1 MLRSHERKLS
11 VPILALLFCL
21 AKAGST
27 LAQSATP
34 AAYPVAPDPSECKVR
49 PASPEEIS
57 TILGTKVPEPAA
69 SPTPFVIPPAKPANT
84 ETSTEVIATLRQLF
98 ACANAGDA
106 LRVASFYTDD
116 FVRDFFGGVPTGDLM
131 EFLSVPPQP
140 LPAAQKRN
148 IIRFERVQ
156 ILPDGR
162 AGVVIVLDELDDPR
176 IEEPDF
182 AILEQVEGRWL
193 VDEIHEDPVAAST
206 LVTGTPAA

>member
-1 MLRSHERKLS
+1 VLRSYERKLS

-34 AAYPVAPDPSECKVR
+34 AAYPVAPDPSECKVQ

-57 TILGTKVPEPAA
+57 TILGTEVVKPAG
-69 SPTPFVIPPAKPANT
+69 SPAPFVIPPAKPANT

-106 LRVASFYTDD
+106 LRVASFYSDD
-116 FVRDFFGGVPTGDLM
+116 FVRDFFGGVPVADLL
-131 EFLSVPPQP
+131 EFLAVPPQP
-140 LPAAQKRN
+140 LPEAQKRN
-148 IIRFERVQ
+148 IIRFEPVQ

-162 AGVVIVLDELDDPR
+162 AGVVIVLDEPDDPR

-206 LVTGTPAA
+206 LVTETPPA